1 MLATLIEEWDTDL
14 HSADPLTFPG
24 YQAKVDHLDHE
35 SVRTGRADGFVLIEG
50 DFDVIGGSMGL
61 VHGEK
66 VVRAFD
72 RASAARLP
80 VVVVTRSGGARMQEG
95 MVSLIQ
101 LSRTAAAVGRHSAAG
116 LLSLSVHLSPT
127 TGGVFA
133 SYGSLTDLRVAE
145 ADATIGF
152 AGPRVV
158 AQTTGRP
165 LDGSSHSAETALA
178 AGLVDAVL
186 APDQVASWVQAA
198 LGHVDQP
205 LLAAAPP
212 DPSTMVDPRAHHG
225 DRDATSPAWTEVQA
239 ARRVG
244 RPSGI
249 HVAAAAT
256 TSWTELGLGTEP
268 ALRTALATLGGRRVV
283 VVAFDRYGGTGQPG
297 PDGYRLACRG
307 IALAERLGLP
317 VVTFVDTPGADV
329 SPEAEN
335 GGIAAA
341 IAQTH
346 KAMAMTT
353 VPTVSVTVGEG
364 GSGGAQAFSATDR
377 LLIQEHAI
385 FSVIGPEGAAA
396 ILERD
401 AARAEEV
408 APLLH
413 LTAADLVDLGIAD
426 AEVPDAVDATVAA
439 VTIALD
445 EAVPG
450 DRAVRLQAATDRWL
464 LDS

>member
-1 MLATLIEEWDTDL
+1 MFSPLLEEWDTDL
-14 HSADPLTFPG
+14 RSGDPLSFPG
-24 YQAKVDHLDHE
+24 YADKLAALDHE
-35 SVRTGRADGFVLIEG
+35 SVRTGLADGFVLVEG

-72 RASAARLP
+72 RASAAGLP

-95 MVSLIQ
+95 MLSLIQ
-101 LSRTAAAVGRHSAAG
+101 LSRTAAAVERHHAAG
-116 LLSLSVHLSPT
+116 LLSVSVHRSPT

-145 ADATIGF
+145 AGATVGF

-158 AQTTGRP
+158 AQTTGHEV
-165 LDGSSHSAETALA
+165 GGESHTAETALA
-178 AGLVDAVL
+178 AGLVDAVV
-186 APDQVASWVQAA
+186 APDDALAWVRAA
-198 LGHVDQP
+198 LG
-205 LLAAAPP
+205 LAASPLVAPRPPNPLHSVAPP
-212 DPSTMVDPRAHHG
+212 AAGTD
-225 DRDATSPAWTEVQA
+225 PAWVAVLA
-239 ARRVG
+239 ARRLG

-256 TSWTELGLGTEP
+256 TSWTELGLGVDP
-268 ALRTALATLGGRRVV
+268 ALRTALATIDGRRVL
-283 VVAFDRYGGTGQPG
+283 VVAFDRYGGAPS
-297 PDGYRLACRG
+297 PAGYRLAVRG
-307 IALAERLGLP
+307 IDLAARLGLP
-317 VVTFVDTPGADV
+317 VVAFVDTPGADV

-335 GGIAAA
+335 AGIAGA
-341 IAQTH
+341 IARAH
-346 KAMAMTT
+346 AAMARAT

-401 AARAEEV
+401 AGKAEQV

-413 LTAADLVDLGIAD
+413 LTAQDLVGYGIAD
-426 AEVPDAVDATVAA
+426 ATVADGIEPTVRA
-439 VTIALD
+439 VVKALA
-445 EAVPG
+445 EANVG
-450 DRAVRLQAATDRWL
+450 DRYVRLDRATANHLRGAGAPR
-464 LDS
+464 

>member
-1 MLATLIEEWDTDL
+1 MFAPFLEEWDADVR
-14 HSADPLTFPG
+14 SGDPLSFPG
-24 YQAKVDHLDHE
+24 YAAKLADLDHE
-35 SVRTGRADGFVLIEG
+35 SVRTGRADGFVLVEG

-72 RASAARLP
+72 RAIDLRLP

-95 MVSLIQ
+95 MLSLIQ
-101 LSRTAAAVGRHSAAG
+101 LSRTAAAVSRHHAAG
-116 LLSLSVHLSPT
+116 LLSISVHRSPT

-145 ADATIGF
+145 AGATIGF

-158 AQTTGRP
+158 QQTTGRDI
-165 LDGSSHSAETALA
+165 DGASHTAETAFA

-186 APDQVASWVQAA
+186 APEDIPAWVAAA
-198 LGHVDQP
+198 LGRVDAP
-205 LLAAAPP
+205 LHAPRPPNPIKPIDPPAP
-212 DPSTMVDPRAHHG
+212 DID
-225 DRDATSPAWTEVQA
+225 PAWQAVLA
-239 ARRVG
+239 ARRFG

-249 HVAAAAT
+249 HVAAAACA
-256 TSWTELGLGTEP
+256 SWTELAPGTEP
-268 ALRTALATLGGRRVV
+268 ALRTALATVAGRRVV
-283 VVAFDRYGGTGQPG
+283 VVAFDRYAGGGMPG

-307 IALAERLGLP
+307 IALADRLGLP
-317 VVTFVDTPGADV
+317 IVTLVDTPGADV

-335 GGIAAA
+335 GGIAGA
-341 IAQTH
+341 IARAH
-346 KAMAMTT
+346 AAMAGAKG
-353 VPTVSVTVGEG
+353 PTVSVTVGEG

-401 AARAEEV
+401 AGKAEQV

-413 LTAADLVDLGIAD
+413 LTSTDLVELGIAD
-426 AEVPDAVDATVAA
+426 GQVSDDVESTVAA
-439 VTIALD
+439 IGQALE
-445 EAVPG
+445 EAQPG
-450 DRAVRLQAATDRWL
+450 DRLTRLAAATQRWL
-464 LDS
+464 R